1 MQVNSFEAP
10 PPDTMGTRRRS
21 GLYKEGKSGS
31 PHRGSDQEW
40 GSALQLAKLR
50 KKDDCN
56 THDAHDAHAA
66 YDAHGAPNHMRQLA
80 EDGRR
85 EGGSKIVSYVSTSA
99 TRPQSASRAMH
110 SVRPHSDN
118 INRRPYSA
126 GRVRASAEQRTDT
139 KTRTNGGAHNYT
151 GNSNNSNNRNNSNTG
166 NTSNSTGN
174 KTSSSVKDNDSF
186 ARSNGGRNRSREQ
199 SLTSPPRSL
208 YEEPIL
214 VYYSCIV

>member
-1 MQVNSFEAP
+1 
-10 PPDTMGTRRRS
+10 MGTRRRS

-80 EDGRR
+80 EDSRR

-118 INRRPYSA
+118 TNRRPYSA
-126 GRVRASAEQRTDT
+126 GRVRASAERSDT

-151 GNSNNSNNRNNSNTG
+151 GNSNNSNNSNTG
-166 NTSNSTGN
+166 NTINSTGN

-186 ARSNGGRNRSREQ
+186 TRSNGGRNRSREQ

-208 YEEPIL
+208 YEDPIL
-214 VYYSCIV
+214 VYYSCIVYIYNIQCRDSHSH